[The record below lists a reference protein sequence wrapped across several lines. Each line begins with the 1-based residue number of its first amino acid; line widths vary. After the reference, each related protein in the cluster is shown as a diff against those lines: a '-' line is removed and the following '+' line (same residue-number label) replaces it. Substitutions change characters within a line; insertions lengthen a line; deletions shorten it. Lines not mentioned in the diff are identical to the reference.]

1 MGIRA
6 EGKVRRIGNSLG
18 VILPSNMLKKLM
30 IDEGDTVMI
39 MLDEGEIKIINPDQN
54 SVDDEFKQKVLSILD
69 EYFKEQGKK

>member
-39 MLDEGEIKIINPDQN
+39 MLDEGEIKIINPDQS